1 MTKSI
6 FALAIAAVALLC
18 FNADA
23 AALPSGMTLALIS
36 ETQYCIFLPSKPG
49 QTISDSEDSA
59 VTFCNKA
66 IPSAPNA
73 RTLPTDFIKSLH
85 WVSNTSK
92 GYVQITGRIDRSK
105 YSLPASDGGGQYDI
119 KAPSGAKCSGYPY
132 FVELVEPDTQIYC
145 LRCCKN
151 KADCP
156 VNKSTYGL
164 KRLLKCR
171 KFLPTGHT
179 LTINAFLFLVEFG

>member
-6 FALAIAAVALLC
+6 FALAVAAVALLC
-18 FNADA
+18 FIPDA
-23 AALPSGMTLALIS
+23 AALPSGKTLALIS
-36 ETQYCIFLPSKPG
+36 NSQYCLFLPSRPG
-49 QTISDSEDSA
+49 QTISDSEGSA

-73 RTLPTDFIKSLH
+73 RILPTGFVKSLH
-85 WVSNTSK
+85 WVSNKSK
-92 GYVQITGRIDRSK
+92 GYVQITGRIDRRK
-105 YSLPASDGGGQYDI
+105 YNLPASDGGGQYDI
-119 KAPSGAKCSGYPY
+119 KAPVGTKCSGYPY
-132 FVELVEPDTQIYC
+132 YVELVEPDIQVYC

-164 KRLLKCR
+164 KRLLKMPQVLAHR
-171 KFLPTGHT
+171 THFDHQYIL
-179 LTINAFLFLVEFG
+179 LVGCG

>member
-6 FALAIAAVALLC
+6 FALTIAAVAIFC
-18 FNADA
+18 SSVADA
-23 AALPSGMTLALIS
+23 AALPSGNTLALIS
-36 ETQYCIFLPSKPG
+36 ATQYCIFLPSKPG

-59 VTFCNKA
+59 VTFCNTA
-66 IPSAPNA
+66 ISSAPNA
-73 RTLPTDFIKSLH
+73 RTLPTGFIKSLH

-105 YSLPASDGGGQYDI
+105 YSLPSSDGGGQYDT
-119 KAPSGAKCSGYPY
+119 KAPSGAKCAGYSA
-132 FVELVEPDTQIYC
+132 FVEIVEPDTQIYC

-156 VNKSTYGL
+156 VNKSTDGCEDVLGGDYS
-164 KRLLKCR
+164 
-171 KFLPTGHT
+171 
-179 LTINAFLFLVEFG
+179 

>member
-6 FALAIAAVALLC
+6 FALAIAAVAIFC
-18 FNADA
+18 SSIADA
-23 AALPSGMTLALIS
+23 AALPSGKTLALIS
-36 ETQYCIFLPSKPG
+36 ATNYCIFLPSKPG

-59 VTFCNKA
+59 VAFCNTA
-66 IPSAPNA
+66 TSSAPNA
-73 RTLPTDFIKSLH
+73 RTLPTGFIKSLH

-105 YSLPASDGGGQYDI
+105 YDLPSSDGGGQYDTR
-119 KAPSGAKCSGYPY
+119 AA
-132 FVELVEPDTQIYC
+132 FVEIVEPDTQIYC

-156 VNKSTYGL
+156 VNKSTDGCQDVLGGDYSL
-164 KRLLKCR
+164 
-171 KFLPTGHT
+171 
-179 LTINAFLFLVEFG
+179 